1 MPVIVPIETAERDL
15 TSLLEQL
22 QLGETVTLVGS
33 EGVPEALLVSL
44 KSAPSELQSL
54 SEWEARWDA
63 LRLAAIETAAF
74 GIAQIEDLHG
84 AGHADIGQPALL
96 F

>member
-15 TSLLEQL
+15 KSLLEQL

-54 SEWEARWDA
+54 SDWEARWDA
-63 LRLAAIETAAF
+63 LTHKISLAWKSKKSAVEILAEMRR
-74 GIAQIEDLHG
+74 
-84 AGHADIGQPALL
+84 
-96 F
+96 